1 MPHPYSL
8 EDTKHYTLQL
18 WRWYGLLGI
27 ENVLQS
33 KISAA
38 DDDHHH
44 HNDDDDPDDVDDDNN
59 DDVADDDNNDFYTN
73 VNIPKD
79 NYKLIDITYNLNQQ

>member
-1 MPHPYSL
+1 VPHPYSL

-38 DDDHHH
+38 DDDDHH

-59 DDVADDDNNDFYTN
+59 NNDDTSDDDNTDRNTNDNTL
-73 VNIPKD
+73 KG
-79 NYKLIDITYNLNQQ
+79 NY